1 MSRAQAIFTEA
12 SHRILD
18 FIFISYIVWLCIH
31 ILRVLFPILPLSR
44 YLSFFLFSL
53 VVRFQ
58 HCRCK
63 FVHFVW
69 NILHI
74 ICSPTSNAYTNTH
87 NAAFCFEFTFR
98 NVSHHEIVH
107 LFALSRLHS
116 SISLSSSRS
125 ISLTPS
131 ISLYLCHIFFVYREK
146 SEFSAYEIRF
156 PIEFHVH
163 IMNTQHY
170 ASVVC
175 RRLIRKKS
183 PKTISFIATRWKNT
197 INIFHLKL

>member
-1 MSRAQAIFTEA
+1 MCSFPSFRSPDISLFFLSCFRSLCAFNTVGVNSYISYEIYCISYVRPRQMLTQTRTTPLFVLNLHSGMYLIM
-12 SHRILD
+12 RL
-18 FIFISYIVWLCIH
+18 FISSLC
-31 ILRVLFPILPLSR
+31 LAYTPLSLSLPL
-44 YLSFFLFSL
+44 
-53 VVRFQ
+53 VQ
-58 HCRCK
+58 
-63 FVHFVW
+63 
-69 NILHI
+69 
-74 ICSPTSNAYTNTH
+74 
-87 NAAFCFEFTFR
+87 
-98 NVSHHEIVH
+98 
-107 LFALSRLHS
+107 
-116 SISLSSSRS
+116 SLSPLPSHY
-125 ISLTPS
+125 ISVTF
-131 ISLYLCHIFFVYREK
+131 FFVYREK